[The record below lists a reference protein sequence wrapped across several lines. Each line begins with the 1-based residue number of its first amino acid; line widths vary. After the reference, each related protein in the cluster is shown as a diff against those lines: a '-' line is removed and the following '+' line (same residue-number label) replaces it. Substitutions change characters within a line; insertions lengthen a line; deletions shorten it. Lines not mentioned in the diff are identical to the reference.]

1 MFLPSPFIFGW
12 HEIAVTFLVK
22 LTRERLLPV
31 RAAWWCDRIS
41 TRRHSKPGQPARFC
55 FWGLGRRAS
64 DFGRRALAFLAR
76 HRLSS
81 FARPDGWGQ
90 PSLR

>member
-55 FWGLGRRAS
+55 FWGLGPRAS
-64 DFGRRALAFLAR
+64 GFGLSGAAQVVELRSTG
-76 HRLSS
+76 RLGT
-81 FARPDGWGQ
+81 AVPTW
-90 PSLR
+90 